1 MERRSRRAFR
11 RCSAAWSFRRFSA
24 DPGIASELC
33 GDLFGWYSGASVAVL
48 VLILLWSGGDLMG
61 MIWAMIWV
69 ALSDASGVYICA
81 FASVAFWGA
90 AVGIRTKN
98 FIHSTICR
106 ILSKSLKISQ
116 ILLNTPFFSLIHKH
130 FYMHTHTHTP
140 YTHIRTHIQSIYLSI
155 YLVCIIS
162 YHIISYH
169 IISYPSSSSSWS
181 LPLPDLAFYPSL
193 CYTDIL

>member
-1 MERRSRRAFR
+1 
-11 RCSAAWSFRRFSA
+11 
-24 DPGIASELC
+24 
-33 GDLFGWYSGASVAVL
+33 
-48 VLILLWSGGDLMG
+48 MG

-162 YHIISYH
+162 YHIISYR
-169 IISYPSSSSSWS
+169 ILL
-181 LPLPDLAFYPSL
+181 LPLPDLFLFLILLFIRLCAILIYYRHDPDIIRISEAEAGAEGDPSDL
-193 CYTDIL
+193 IPEGIKIV